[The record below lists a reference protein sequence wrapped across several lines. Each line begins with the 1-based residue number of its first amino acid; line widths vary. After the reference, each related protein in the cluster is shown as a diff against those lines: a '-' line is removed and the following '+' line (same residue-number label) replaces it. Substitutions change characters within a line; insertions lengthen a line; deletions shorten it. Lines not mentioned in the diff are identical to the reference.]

1 MHPHTEHIIYRIK
14 VMCMVRSN
22 LPKRK
27 ADGYRHK
34 WMLMEEY
41 ARLDKSIKDSLEIV
55 RIGSKEYSKRWVQV
69 RILDDSL
76 AYLL

>member
-1 MHPHTEHIIYRIK
+1 MVR

-27 ADGYRHK
+27 ADGYRYK